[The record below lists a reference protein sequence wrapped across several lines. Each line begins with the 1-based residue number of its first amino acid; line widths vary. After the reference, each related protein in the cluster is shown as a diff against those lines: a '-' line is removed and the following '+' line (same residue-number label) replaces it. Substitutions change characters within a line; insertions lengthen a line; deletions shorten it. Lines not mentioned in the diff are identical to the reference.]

1 MKTIKVTYTE
11 TYYVTEERVIEV
23 SDKKYKQ
30 LQKEDSE
37 EYQKLLDEM
46 SDVTCIGDSH
56 TERDLTY
63 MYTELATN
71 EEKETYLSLDF

>member
-30 LQKEDSE
+30 LQNEDSE
-37 EYQKLLDEM
+37 EYQKLYDAMGDE
-46 SDVTCIGDSH
+46 TCIGHSG

-63 MYTELATN
+63 MYTELVTN